1 MALTL
6 VGFFNLTVAI
16 IDRQFIQ
23 SIIAGQTKDHKHA
36 GYSRKL
42 YECINRTL
50 PLYMMCVVWVGL
62 HYIY

>member
-6 VGFFNLTVAI
+6 VYVRFFNLTVAI

-23 SIIAGQTKDHKHA
+23 SIIAGQAKDHKYT

-42 YECINRTL
+42 YECINQTL
-50 PLYMMCVVWVGL
+50 PLYMMFVVWVGL
-62 HYIY
+62 H